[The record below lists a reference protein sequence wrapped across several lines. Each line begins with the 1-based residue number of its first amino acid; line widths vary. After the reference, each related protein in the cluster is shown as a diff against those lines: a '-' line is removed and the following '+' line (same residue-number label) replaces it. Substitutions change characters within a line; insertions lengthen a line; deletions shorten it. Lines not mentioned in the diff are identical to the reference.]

1 MRTVVKEGLHL
12 ESRISTK
19 VQEPA
24 GTRDLISFSNLTV
37 LRKSPKNLRSFFGED
52 FYVTVIFTVHIL
64 VSENNPFLKLRKPIC
79 DA

>member
-1 MRTVVKEGLHL
+1 MRTVVKEGLRL

-37 LRKSPKNLRSFFGED
+37 LRKSQKNLRSFLGED